1 MRGSW
6 QPPLHVRQDAV
17 YLWPR
22 LAMNHSAVN
31 GPNVFI
37 NYLIKLY
44 GALVASLGLLN
55 GRNNV
60 HYLWWGVSDTN
71 FVYKQTP
78 TPSLY
83 KMQFF
88 STFKHFGLIRIFSVQ
103 WDICSY
109 SCNPLINFTYSIL
122 DEIKNDFVSDS
133 ILLRISWNF
142 YGKEKLVQARNLI
155 VLNLL

>member
-1 MRGSW
+1 M
-6 QPPLHVRQDAV
+6 
-17 YLWPR
+17 
-22 LAMNHSAVN
+22 
-31 GPNVFI
+31 
-37 NYLIKLY
+37 
-44 GALVASLGLLN
+44 
-55 GRNNV
+55 
-60 HYLWWGVSDTN
+60 SDTN

-78 TPSLY
+78 TLSLY

-88 STFKHFGLIRIFSVQ
+88 STFKHFGLIMIFSVQ

-122 DEIKNDFVSDS
+122 DEIKNNFVSDTT
-133 ILLRISWNF
+133 LLRISWNF